1 MVTSRRERCPYGT
14 RVWTLREHRFRYA
27 AMGPGFNRWKLEF
40 NQSRLHPADRTC
52 GASRSI
58 PSRLTAL
65 LSCSFPSWVSPP
77 SKTLSLR
84 STALNLTPFQGESHE
99 RRSGAQSHPG
109 NHSAS
114 FHSNFVRLNMH
125 QVKLPFLKHLLMNL
139 VTMCSCSISP
149 IGHGSFIQPEGMHNG
164 LDRASIRHEGHHD
177 HDQLHWLAQ
186 PLKHRSP
193 TRVEGLFADLT
204 AIAL

>member
-27 AMGPGFNRWKLEF
+27 AMGPGFNRWRLEF
-40 NQSRLHPADRTC
+40 NQSRLHHADRTC

-109 NHSAS
+109 NHLAP
-114 FHSNFVRLNMH
+114 FHPNLIGLHLH
-125 QVKLPFLKHLLMNL
+125 QIQVSLLYHGLMDLLALLPR
-139 VTMCSCSISP
+139 SISP
-149 IGHGSFIQPEGMHNG
+149 GFPPCVRPGQTP
-164 LDRASIRHEGHHD
+164 A
-177 HDQLHWLAQ
+177 
-186 PLKHRSP
+186 RSP
-193 TRVEGLFADLT
+193 GSGNHTPEV
-204 AIAL
+204 

>member
-99 RRSGAQSHPG
+99 RRSGAQPHPG
-109 NHSAS
+109 DHLVS
-114 FHSNFVRLNMH
+114 FHPNLIRLHVH
-125 QVKLPFLKHLLMNL
+125 QVQLPLFNDLLVHLL
-139 VTMCSCSISP
+139 TMDPCSIAP
-149 IGHGSFIQPEGMHNG
+149 ICYGSLIQPKGMHN
-164 LDRASIRHEGHHD
+164 
-177 HDQLHWLAQ
+177 
-186 PLKHRSP
+186 
-193 TRVEGLFADLT
+193 V
-204 AIAL
+204 